1 MHLAHLV
8 LSEHLQSRKDFG
20 LQVGKSFSSENG
32 LAQSVK
38 QYIRK
43 RLIFFKASFVALK
56 AQMGFK
62 KRQGQGMQYTIQK
75 RIKHFKSKWQ
85 SQERIRNYIQTK

>member
-1 MHLAHLV
+1 MYIPAKKGCLRNLCYMHLAHLV
-8 LSEHLQSRKDFG
+8 LSEHLQSHKDFD

-43 RLIFFKASFVALK
+43 GLIFS
-56 AQMGFK
+56 
-62 KRQGQGMQYTIQK
+62 
-75 RIKHFKSKWQ
+75 KHLLLL
-85 SQERIRNYIQTK
+85 

>member
-62 KRQGQGMQYTIQK
+62 KDAGAGYAIHHSEAYKT
-75 RIKHFKSKWQ
+75 F
-85 SQERIRNYIQTK
+85 